1 MKIRIS
7 RITFLL
13 FTAATLVITFF
24 VLSDTEADSSV
35 QIEKAGDPE
44 GSGTAI
50 IMTGA
55 AARIPQQA
63 ALLEELYNRGLL
75 KDVVFISGVSSGALN
90 AVMLNGILT
99 NRITWQ
105 EYKNI
110 LFSIQGQN
118 VFLSED
124 GKLPVNTEP
133 ARELIRKVVEDRLG
147 YRTIGDLP
155 LMTEISFS
163 NYSKL
168 LKAQRVYRMCSV
180 KINPESDTT
189 LNLVDI
195 LMASTSI
202 PLVFPPARI
211 ENVTT
216 IPDAKY
222 RDGGIGIDYIPFRAL
237 LDFQTW
243 RGEKVKK
250 VFIVSRQA
258 GIFDDF
264 SNELEVL
271 GMQKKRRF
279 DRIGDSLDNMLWK
292 ILVNRLEAFARE
304 APWMI
309 NDTYIWI
316 PHIEQNFLM
325 LNFNNLEEQYT
336 LTKSWA
342 QANDPVPLGDFINYN
357 NKKGNNKPEQ
367 D

>member
-1 MKIRIS
+1 MKIKKSRLPFFLFILIS
-7 RITFLL
+7 LL
-13 FTAATLVITFF
+13 LSILL
-24 VLSDTEADSSV
+24 LSDNEQDVSV
-35 QIEKAGDPE
+35 QVEKINESD

-75 KDVVFISGVSSGALN
+75 RDVVFISGVSSGALN
-90 AVMLNGILT
+90 AVMLNAILT
-99 NRITWQ
+99 NRISWQ

-110 LFSIQGQN
+110 LFSIEGQN
-118 VFLSED
+118 VFLSNT

-133 ARELIRKVVEDRLG
+133 ARELLRKVVEDRLG
-147 YRTIGDLP
+147 YKTIGDLP
-155 LMTEISFS
+155 IMTEISFS
-163 NYSKL
+163 NYSKI

-180 KINPESDTT
+180 KINSESDTT

-202 PLVFPPARI
+202 PLVFPPVRI

-222 RDGGIGIDYIPFRAL
+222 RDGGIGIDYIPFQAL
-237 LDFQTW
+237 LDFQVW

-271 GMQKKRRF
+271 GIEKKRRF
-279 DRIGDSLDNMLWK
+279 VKIGDSLDNMLWR
-292 ILVNRLEAFARE
+292 ILVNRLEAFAKA

-309 NDTYIWI
+309 KDTYVWI

-336 LTKSWA
+336 MTRIWA
-342 QANDPVPLGDFINYN
+342 HSNEPLPLEDFIQLNN
-357 NKKGNNKPEQ
+357 NKKEKN